1 MYQVWMGSYL
11 LPVTPSKVN
20 MTINNKNETV
30 DLITG
35 GEVNILKDP
44 GLTTIDYE
52 CQFPNLTKYP
62 FARYVNGQFQNA
74 KYFLDAFEKMKLD
87 RKPFTFKILRSTPQ
101 NKTIF
106 DTSMNV
112 TLEDYKISDDAD
124 EGFDMKVSVNLKQ
137 WKDYGTKKLIVKKPK
152 KKSSKKKE
160 KTKKKKSSKKKKTA
174 SKTYT
179 VKKGDCLWKIAKKKL
194 GKGSREKEIYKLNK
208 SLIEKTAKKHGKKSS
223 NNGWWIYPGTKLKLP
238 KK

>member
-1 MYQVWMGSYL
+1 
-11 LPVTPSKVN
+11 
-20 MTINNKNETV
+20 
-30 DLITG
+30 
-35 GEVNILKDP
+35 
-44 GLTTIDYE
+44 
-52 CQFPNLTKYP
+52 
-62 FARYVNGQFQNA
+62 
-74 KYFLDAFEKMKLD
+74 
-87 RKPFTFKILRSTPQ
+87 
-101 NKTIF
+101 
-106 DTSMNV
+106 
-112 TLEDYKISDDAD
+112 
-124 EGFDMKVSVNLKQ
+124 MKVSVNLKQ

-152 KKSSKKKE
+152 KKSSKKKA

>member
-152 KKSSKKKE
+152 KK
-160 KTKKKKSSKKKKTA
+160 TA

>member
-1 MYQVWMGSYL
+1 MNEVL
-11 LPVTPSKVN
+11 LHKAGLTVN
-20 MTINNKNETV
+20 C
-30 DLITG
+30 
-35 GEVNILKDP
+35 ILKP
-44 GLTTIDYE
+44 PKE
-52 CQFPNLTKYP
+52 RREEPVRQ
-62 FARYVNGQFQNA
+62 A
-74 KYFLDAFEKMKLD
+74 E
-87 RKPFTFKILRSTPQ
+87 
-101 NKTIF
+101 
-106 DTSMNV
+106 
-112 TLEDYKISDDAD
+112 
-124 EGFDMKVSVNLKQ
+124 
-137 WKDYGTKKLIVKKPK
+137 K
-152 KKSSKKKE
+152 KKA